1 MDAERGIVLM
11 LDVRRGFRVH
21 ARFGRVEAACNGGE
35 CYLVLKGGAR
45 EGGYCVEIVSYGL

>member
-45 EGGYCVEIVSYGL
+45 EGGYCVEIMSYGL